1 VSHVPFP
8 LGIRDDTAIVI
19 IEIYFPGHQFQNWR
33 IWRPPSGKRASRPT
47 QPYSAICLDPPP
59 GELAEPITL
68 RDKLACVWKQLM
80 AAPSQISVAVDLR
93 SMTK

>member
-1 VSHVPFP
+1 MSHVPFP

-47 QPYSAICLDPPP
+47 QPYSAGRMWISAPGPASPVLGWFGRKVGSLDP
-59 GELAEPITL
+59 GLT
-68 RDKLACVWKQLM
+68 
-80 AAPSQISVAVDLR
+80 S
-93 SMTK
+93 